1 MAADSN
7 DNSPL
12 DPPCLWVKLR
22 LHLAHELCD
31 LICLPLLSWS
41 ASPSSFILY
50 CCQIQAFLAREM
62 IDAVFH
68 LVSVL
73 NALPFLNNIY
83 PCFGINLHAPVRQRG
98 SLSLSTPDMNYIL
111 LLLLPQQ

>member
-1 MAADSN
+1 MGQTET
-7 DNSPL
+7 P
-12 DPPCLWVKLR
+12 
-22 LHLAHELCD
+22 HLAHKLSD
-31 LICLPLLSWS
+31 LVCLPLLSWS
-41 ASPSSFILY
+41 ATPHPPLRSFILY
-50 CCQIQAFLAREM
+50 CCQSQAFIASEM

-83 PCFGINLHAPVRQRG
+83 PCFRINLHAPVRQRG

>member
-1 MAADSN
+1 MAADNN

-12 DPPCLWVKLR
+12 DPPCFRVKLR
-22 LHLAHELCD
+22 LSLAHELGD
-31 LICLPLLSWS
+31 LVCLPLLSWL

-50 CCQIQAFLAREM
+50 CCQIQAFIASEM

-83 PCFGINLHAPVRQRG
+83 PCVGINLHAPVRQRG

-111 LLLLPQQ
+111 PLLLLQQ